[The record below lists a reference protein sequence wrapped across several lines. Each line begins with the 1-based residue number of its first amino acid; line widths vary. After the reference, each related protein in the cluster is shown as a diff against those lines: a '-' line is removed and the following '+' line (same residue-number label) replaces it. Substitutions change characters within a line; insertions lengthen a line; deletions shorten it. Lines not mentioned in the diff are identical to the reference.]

1 MPPQKPARRSRIDR
15 TAEEAALA
23 ALHDGKKDQAV
34 KHLMVAYGD
43 AVTSFVVRLVRN
55 LDTARDIRQ
64 LVFLEAFQGLER
76 FERRSSLWSWLC
88 AIAYHRSMD
97 ELKRSKRTEL
107 PRDFDVWSW
116 LAKQPD
122 TLMDEGR
129 VEKRRALEQCLGK
142 LEPSMRAQVLM
153 RLSYDMSYAEI
164 GEAIGEAHGTVQVRI
179 SRILPKLQK
188 CLREK
193 GFAR

>member
-1 MPPQKPARRSRIDR
+1 MPPQKPARPSRIDR
-15 TAEEAALA
+15 KAEEAALE
-23 ALHDGKKDQAV
+23 ALGQGKKDQAL
-34 KHLMVAYGD
+34 KQLMVAYGG
-43 AVTSFVVRLVRN
+43 AVLSFIVRLVRN
-55 LDTARDIRQ
+55 PEVAQDIRQ
-64 LVFLEAFQGLER
+64 LVFLEAFQGLEK
-76 FERRSSLWSWLC
+76 FEGRSSVWSWLC

-107 PRDFDVWSW
+107 PKDFDVWSW

-122 TLMDEGR
+122 SLMDEGR
-129 VEKRRALEQCLGK
+129 AEKRRALEQCLGK

-153 RLSYDMSYAEI
+153 RLSFDMSYAEI
-164 GEAIGEAHGTVQVRI
+164 GNAIGEAHGTVQVRI